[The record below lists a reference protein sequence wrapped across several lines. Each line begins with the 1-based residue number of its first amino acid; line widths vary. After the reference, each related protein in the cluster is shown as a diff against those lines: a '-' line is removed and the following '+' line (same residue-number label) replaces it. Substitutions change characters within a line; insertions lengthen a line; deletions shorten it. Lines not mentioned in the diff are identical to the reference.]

1 MESAWSHRGK
11 LPKAIAEPWV
21 ENEWMF
27 ADASKEARGP
37 AEQHM
42 FLDRPVKDLGIPAYL
57 AANPGE

>member
-1 MESAWSHRGK
+1 MC
-11 LPKAIAEPWV
+11 
-21 ENEWMF
+21 
-27 ADASKEARGP
+27 ADASKEARRP